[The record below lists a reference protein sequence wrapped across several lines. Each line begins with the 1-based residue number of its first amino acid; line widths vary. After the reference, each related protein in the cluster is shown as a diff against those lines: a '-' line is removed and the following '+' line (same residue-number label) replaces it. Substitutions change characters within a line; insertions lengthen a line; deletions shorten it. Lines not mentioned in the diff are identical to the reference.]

1 MQRAYNL
8 PNLLLISIINDYPDD
23 NKNDLKF
30 VLEKDFEYMTNLRD
44 KYNIRVHILKNF
56 KENELITQLNNLNAI
71 YKKRDDVDTII
82 IHYSGHGYY
91 TDKNLIAGIYTPDI
105 HLKKVS
111 LGKILSIFE
120 SFDNL
125 FCIFNACRTIN
136 DNGPINFDEIKNKYV
151 CLLFASEKGLTAFAD
166 SHIGGYLTYSFYT
179 SIIKKISPKKL
190 TIFDILSIMIN
201 SIIMYKTVENDRTPK
216 FYVNHNVRN
225 EFGDI
230 ITDIRNLTEQTSKSI
245 IVTKI
250 NNAALI
256 NQYENE
262 IIKLKIKKQIK
273 TAQNVI
279 KHIDECNEELQQ
291 IINEKNDMSSKYL
304 NHLKDINSGKWEKN
318 SPEYNNAINLSEK
331 YDKLYNKFNELIN
344 NDILP

>member
-1 MQRAYNL
+1 
-8 PNLLLISIINDYPDD
+8 
-23 NKNDLKF
+23 
-30 VLEKDFEYMTNLRD
+30 
-44 KYNIRVHILKNF
+44 
-56 KENELITQLNNLNAI
+56 
-71 YKKRDDVDTII
+71 
-82 IHYSGHGYY
+82 
-91 TDKNLIAGIYTPDI
+91 
-105 HLKKVS
+105 
-111 LGKILSIFE
+111 
-120 SFDNL
+120 
-125 FCIFNACRTIN
+125 
-136 DNGPINFDEIKNKYV
+136 
-151 CLLFASEKGLTAFAD
+151 
-166 SHIGGYLTYSFYT
+166 
-179 SIIKKISPKKL
+179 
-190 TIFDILSIMIN
+190 
-201 SIIMYKTVENDRTPK
+201 MYKTVENDRTPK

-262 IIKLKIKKQIK
+262 IIKLKIKKQIT
-273 TAQNVI
+273 TAQNII

-344 NDILP
+344 DKKLKCKDLETDKQNLLNKIDELQKKL